1 MAADCM
7 LLECILYVGVLDV
20 ASRERRSLRRGSGLL
35 LTRTIRA
42 RSQRLQEMMDVPV
55 HNLEWILQKQRQKTS
70 KRACI
75 TRHDVR
81 GVVHHDS
88 IRTYPRALDI
98 QTRSERCQ
106 RACWHRSICYLS
118 LSVSKCALCN
128 VYHPAS
134 K

>member
-1 MAADCM
+1 M

-55 HNLEWILQKQRQKTS
+55 HNLEWRLQKQRQKTR

-81 GVVHHDS
+81 SVGHHDS
-88 IRTYPRALDI
+88 IRTYPSALDI
-98 QTRSERCQ
+98 QTRPEQCQ
-106 RACWHRSICYLS
+106 RACWHRSICSRSLALS
-118 LSVSKCALCN
+118 LCFQVC
-128 VYHPAS
+128 VV
-134 K
+134 